1 MKKSVFSHVTPYGH
15 HMVDAFSHSQYIK
28 HKAQESPDK
37 FCSLL
42 LFGVSQSLVTLI
54 STTFLSISTA
64 EYSLETIKDR
74 KPNSLSYKAFDLSP
88 HPNKTILKPEMMTRT
103 SH

>member
-1 MKKSVFSHVTPYGH
+1 MF
-15 HMVDAFSHSQYIK
+15 DAFSHSQYIK